1 MGMMECGD
9 MKNNMIASIFN
20 RKGFTLVEVL
30 VCMAILSIIIISFTA
45 AFSTSFTGIS
55 KNGENLESLYGK
67 QKNIEYSIKDYNSID
82 APNDSDPI
90 QFGSIPG
97 SIPVPMNGIIFN
109 ETVSYDNDAHQI
121 TISTFVA
128 QKN

>member
-1 MGMMECGD
+1 MGMMECGN

-45 AFSTSFTGIS
+45 AFSTSFTGIL
-55 KNGENLESLYGK
+55 KNGENLESLYEK
-67 QKNIEYSIKDYNSID
+67 QKNIEYSIRNYDSID
-82 APNDSDPI
+82 APNNSDPI
-90 QFGSIPG
+90 QFG